1 MKFTII
7 CKKEY
12 NVIENGLLSSLT
24 DCQNTVNVVIN
35 NIKTTIPAIIFTAYS
50 PFLSISAFILASSLS
65 SYLNCPSLS
74 ASLALSI
81 MLSASPICTSA

>member
-81 MLSASPICTSA
+81 ILSASPICTSA

>member
-12 NVIENGLLSSLT
+12 SVTENGFLSPLT
-24 DCQNTVNVVIN
+24 DCKNIISVIIN